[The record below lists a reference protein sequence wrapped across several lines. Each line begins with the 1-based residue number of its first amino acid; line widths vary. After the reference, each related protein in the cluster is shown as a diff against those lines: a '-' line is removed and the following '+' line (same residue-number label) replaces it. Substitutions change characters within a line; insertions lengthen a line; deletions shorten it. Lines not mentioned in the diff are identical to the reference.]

1 MKIQRLDP
9 AFVIVMGVLLFPMG
23 AAIASDSA
31 VGDSAI
37 VMLAAA
43 STSVPHES
51 NAGVAASDSDRSA
64 GRDAGPDARSA
75 EGSSGAVAPAIL
87 WSPRTDRGV
96 PALREGGA
104 TRGSGRGL
112 VVITLVPQIDEAALT
127 MSDQPVLHWY
137 LSGDTADPVA
147 FTLIDPDAVDPI
159 VEVTV
164 DGPHRAGVHG
174 FDLAEHG
181 VALKNGRRYEWYVA
195 VVPDQDE
202 RSADTVARAA
212 IERVAEP
219 ELAGRVGRARNS
231 AEEVQLLAAAG
242 MWYDALDRA
251 QRDVA
256 ESPTDANARAR
267 FAGLLEQVEIEL
279 PAD

>member
-1 MKIQRLDP
+1 VKIQRLDP
-9 AFVIVMGVLLFPMG
+9 AFVIVVWALLFPVG
-23 AAIASDSA
+23 PTLASDSA
-31 VGDSAI
+31 M

-51 NAGVAASDSDRSA
+51 NADVVAPDTDRIDDRHVEPDTRSLEISSRSA
-64 GRDAGPDARSA
+64 
-75 EGSSGAVAPAIL
+75 APAIL

-104 TRGSGRGL
+104 TRGSDRGL

-164 DGPHRAGVHG
+164 DGPHRAGVHA

-195 VVPDQDE
+195 IVPDEDE

-219 ELAGRVGRARNS
+219 ELAVRVGQARS
-231 AEEVQLLAAAG
+231 AAEAVQILAAAG

-256 ESPTDANARAR
+256 AKPTDANARAR
-267 FAGLLEQVEIEL
+267 FAGLLEQVEIVL
-279 PAD
+279 PAN

>member
-1 MKIQRLDP
+1 VKIQRLDP
-9 AFVIVMGVLLFPMG
+9 AFVIVVWALLFTAGPTL
-23 AAIASDSA
+23 ADDSA
-31 VGDSAI
+31 L

-43 STSVPHES
+43 STGVPHES
-51 NAGVAASDSDRSA
+51 NVDVVASDSDRSA
-64 GRDAGPDARSA
+64 GRHGESNTPSP
-75 EGSSGAVAPAIL
+75 EGSSGAAAPAIL

-127 MSDQPVLHWY
+127 MTDQPVLHWY

-159 VEVTV
+159 VEITV

-181 VALKNGRRYEWYVA
+181 VVLKDGRRYEWYVA

-219 ELAGRVGRARNS
+219 ELAVRVGQARNG
-231 AEEVQLLAAAG
+231 AEAIQLLAAAG

-256 ESPTDANARAR
+256 ASPTDAKARAR